1 MFLTLTTVSI
11 RELSNQKHPIHLRIL
26 NKGLTQ
32 QYINQR
38 RALDYNELNQNLIQ
52 QQQADFD
59 QANQRQPQ
67 AAPNY
72 QVRNLKQ
79 FQQVQTNNSSLEDQ
93 AESQHPPYQQAM
105 AMPSGH
111 LHSSAAQQQ
120 QSFHQTSL
128 PSGQP
133 PSTQAAM
140 AAARN
145 QSTSVLSNWNKS
157 SGGSTNSQQHCKL
170 PSSTW
175 HQLSA
180 GNNKC
185 CYNVAFSN
193 DGSKIAC
200 CASVFTA
207 YMSNET
213 RRSSIFIYDLP
224 AGTFLQRVNGFHS
237 APIYYLDWS
246 KNDKLLASASAD
258 CTCLVS
264 EACDL
269 LVDSLVILSVDS
281 PVNPPVNSIK
291 RLPPKSPDVLDA
303 RF

>member
-1 MFLTLTTVSI
+1 MFFSQIYNWWKNYKRIQYPCSLFLTLTTVSI

-26 NKGLTQ
+26 NKQLTQ

-38 RALDYNELNQNLIQ
+38 RLLDYNELNQSLIQ
-52 QQQADFD
+52 KQQQLEFD
-59 QANQRQPQ
+59 QAGRQPQ
-67 AAPNY
+67 ALNY
-72 QVRNLKQ
+72 PVRNLKQ
-79 FQQVQTNNSSLEDQ
+79 QIQTNNSSLEDQ
-93 AESQHPPYQQAM
+93 TEPQHPPYNPAM

-111 LHSSAAQQQ
+111 LHSAATTSTQQT
-120 QSFHQTSL
+120 FHQTSL
-128 PSGQP
+128 PSAQP
-133 PSTQAAM
+133 ASTQQTAAQ
-140 AAARN
+140 RQ
-145 QSTSVLSNWNKS
+145 QSASVLSNWNKS

-193 DGSKIAC
+193 DGTKIAC

-207 YMSNET
+207 YMSNEK
-213 RRSSIFIYDLP
+213 RSSIFIYDLP
-224 AGTFLQRVNGFHS
+224 AGSFLQRVNGFHS

-264 EACDL
+264 D
-269 LVDSLVILSVDS
+269 
-281 PVNPPVNSIK
+281 
-291 RLPPKSPDVLDA
+291 RLYGID
-303 RF
+303 

>member
-1 MFLTLTTVSI
+1 MFKKNVSENSLFAFRPQIYNWWKNYKRIQYPCSLFLTLTTVSI
-11 RELSNQKHPIHLRIL
+11 RELSNLKHPIHLRIL
-26 NKGLTQ
+26 NKSLTQ

-38 RALDYNELNQNLIQ
+38 RLLDYNESNQSLIQ

-59 QANQRQPQ
+59 QTGRQSQPL
-67 AAPNY
+67 NY
-72 QVRNLKQ
+72 PVRNLKQ
-79 FQQVQTNNSSLEDQ
+79 FQQIPTNNSSIEDQ
-93 AESQHPPYQQAM
+93 AEPPHPPYNQAM

-111 LHSSAAQQQ
+111 LHSATTQQQ
-120 QSFHQTSL
+120 TFHQTSL
-128 PSGQP
+128 PSAQP
-133 PSTQAAM
+133 ASTQQT
-140 AAARN
+140 AAAAQRQ
-145 QSTSVLSNWNKS
+145 QSASRLSNWNKS
-157 SGGSTNSQQHCKL
+157 SAGSTNSQQHCKL

-193 DGSKIAC
+193 DGTKIAC

-207 YMSNET
+207 YMSNEK
-213 RRSSIFIYDLP
+213 RSSIFIYDLP
-224 AGTFLQRVNGFHS
+224 SGSFLQRVNGFHS

-264 EACDL
+264 D
-269 LVDSLVILSVDS
+269 
-281 PVNPPVNSIK
+281 
-291 RLPPKSPDVLDA
+291 RLCEID
-303 RF
+303 